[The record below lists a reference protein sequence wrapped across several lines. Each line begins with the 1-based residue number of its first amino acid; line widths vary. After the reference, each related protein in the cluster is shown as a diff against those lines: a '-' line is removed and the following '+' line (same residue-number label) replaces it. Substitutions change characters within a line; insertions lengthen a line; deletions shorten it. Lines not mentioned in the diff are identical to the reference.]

1 MQGTIRAVGCMAAA
15 VVSGDDLD
23 PEGNATQPTEYP
35 TKKCV
40 AIDSIL
46 IFIYAAGVHY
56 ISKCTLELLV
66 Q

>member
-23 PEGNATQPTEYP
+23 PEGNATE
-35 TKKCV
+35 KGL
-40 AIDSIL
+40 AIDSDL
-46 IFIYAAGVHY
+46 IFDHAAGVHY
-56 ISKCTLELLV
+56 ISICTLELLV